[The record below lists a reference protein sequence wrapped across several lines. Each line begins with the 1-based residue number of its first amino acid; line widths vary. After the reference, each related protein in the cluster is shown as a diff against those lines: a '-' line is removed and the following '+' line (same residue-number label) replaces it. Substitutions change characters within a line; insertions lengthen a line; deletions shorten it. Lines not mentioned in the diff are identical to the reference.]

1 MKSLLVHMNL
11 KVGFAAG
18 IILVVVTTLTIVS
31 LRNEKNVTETETIR
45 NAMKDQAIVPVKAD
59 WTRRDDAISRWLKE
73 YGKAGVPFYLFI
85 DAKGNAHPLP
95 EVLTTGILLDA
106 FKK

>member
-1 MKSLLVHMNL
+1 MNDH
-11 KVGFAAG
+11 
-18 IILVVVTTLTIVS
+18 
-31 LRNEKNVTETETIR
+31 EKNVIETETVR
-45 NAMKDQAIVPVKAD
+45 NAMKDQGIVPVKAD

-85 DAKGNAHPLP
+85 DAKGNTHPLP